1 MRESCWIPFA
11 RVQALR
17 AGDPPQR
24 VKLLGKKYVS
34 YRSKDDRIGFFDEG
48 CPHRGASLALAR
60 TEGCALRCIFHGWK
74 IDVTGEILEIPTEG
88 ERSAKIASHIK
99 MNRYPTIEAGGL
111 IWVFLGKNEPP
122 ELPRLPFMEVPP
134 ENVWLTRTLVPCN
147 WLQGLEAALDSSHVS
162 FLHKSWLTSGDGSEG
177 EKLSVPPLYRTVDTS
192 YGMRAE
198 AVRPLTGGTSFLR
211 TSEFIMPFA
220 TLVPGGLTEVGRE
233 GGIFISVPVDNTTH
247 LLFWGLWNDSQ
258 AMGDRGAFFAL
269 EPLTDLDNYATF
281 EGDESN
287 NWGQDR
293 GAMAQGHYSGFTKR
307 LLQEDVVVQMSMG
320 EIADRTQENII
331 STDLAV
337 VRCRQRLLKL
347 LDSFE
352 GGGDIRGVL
361 SSYDPQTYPVGKVIE
376 AEADLVS

>member
-1 MRESCWIPFA
+1 
-11 RVQALR
+11 
-17 AGDPPQR
+17 
-24 VKLLGKKYVS
+24 
-34 YRSKDDRIGFFDEG
+34 
-48 CPHRGASLALAR
+48 
-60 TEGCALRCIFHGWK
+60 
-74 IDVTGEILEIPTEG
+74 
-88 ERSAKIASHIK
+88 
-99 MNRYPTIEAGGL
+99 
-111 IWVFLGKNEPP
+111 
-122 ELPRLPFMEVPP
+122 
-134 ENVWLTRTLVPCN
+134 
-147 WLQGLEAALDSSHVS
+147 
-162 FLHKSWLTSGDGSEG
+162 
-177 EKLSVPPLYRTVDTS
+177 
-192 YGMRAE
+192 MRAE

-293 GAMAQGHYSGFTKR
+293 GAMARGHYSGFTKR

-347 LDSFE
+347 LESFE
-352 GGGDIRGVL
+352 SGEDIRGVL
-361 SSYDPQTYPVGKVIE
+361 SSYDPQIYPVGKVIE
-376 AEADLVS
+376 AEADLISSVLL